1 MRRKNLATMMRQLL
15 VLALVAAL
23 VAPLAAC
30 GQKSAP
36 ERPPGSDHPRKYPT
50 R

>member
-1 MRRKNLATMMRQLL
+1 MRTIIRKWHKWLIV
-15 VLALVAAL
+15 VLAVAVL
-23 VAPLAAC
+23 APLVAC

-36 ERPPGSDHPRKYPT
+36 IQPPESDHPRKYPT